1 MTEASVTD
9 PFHYGKKVQIA
20 VRRGLPLFGR
30 DSRLQNRPPE
40 GFAAETSPAPMPEG
54 RLTELSVTD
63 PFHYGKI
70 SANRFDRHKI
80 AVLVVA
86 ISANNRNFLRLFA
99 EIIAYCIVNR
109 DYLCYN
115 ELQYIY

>member
-1 MTEASVTD
+1 MAELADAPDLGSGGFTV
-9 PFHYGKKVQIA
+9 GVQ
-20 VRRGLPLFGR
+20 VP
-30 DSRLQNRPPE
+30 
-40 GFAAETSPAPMPEG
+40 SPAPMPEG
-54 RLTELSVTD
+54 RLTEASVTD